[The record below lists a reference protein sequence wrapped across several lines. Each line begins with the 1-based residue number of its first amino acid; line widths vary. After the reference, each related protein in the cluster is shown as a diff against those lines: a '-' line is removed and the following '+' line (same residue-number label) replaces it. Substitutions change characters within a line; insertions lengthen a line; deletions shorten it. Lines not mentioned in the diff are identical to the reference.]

1 MQLMLKDTQL
11 KLKDTPRWRPENS
24 QGVSED
30 RCKILCTMLLKTRRV
45 TKDIY
50 IKYG

>member
-11 KLKDTPRWRPENS
+11 MLKDTPRWRPENF

-30 RCKILCTMLLKTRRV
+30 RCKIFCTMLLKIRRGN
-45 TKDIY
+45 KDIY